1 MDPVMQV
8 EALKY
13 FSTLVTVAGGAIAF
27 AAFGCGFAMSIG
39 IKSALEGIARNPE
52 ASGKVT
58 VSMLIGLALIESLVI
73 YALVISLILIYA
85 APMTATVTKFLGA

>member
-1 MDPVMQV
+1 MDPVTQV

-13 FSTLVTVAGGAIAF
+13 FSSLVTVAGAAIAF
-27 AAFGCGFAMSIG
+27 AAFGCGLAMSIG

-58 VSMLIGLALIESLVI
+58 VSMLIGLALIESLCI
-73 YALVISLILIYA
+73 YALVVALILIFAHPQA
-85 APMTATVTKFLGA
+85 ASIAALFAR